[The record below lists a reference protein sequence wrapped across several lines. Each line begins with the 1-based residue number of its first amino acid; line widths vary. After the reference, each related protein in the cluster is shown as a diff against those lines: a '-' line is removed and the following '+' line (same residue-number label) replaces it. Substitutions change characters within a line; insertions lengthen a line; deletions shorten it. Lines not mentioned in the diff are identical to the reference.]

1 MTIDRRPPLRPVPA
15 LATAVAVLATANV
28 ARSLVVP
35 SRWHLTLNL
44 ATGAAVV
51 VVGVAGGL
59 GRAGLGLRRDRWA
72 AGARLGGLA
81 AAAITGVVL
90 AGVLL
95 GVVADDAAHVDR
107 GELLL
112 KALVLI
118 PVGTVL
124 VEELAFRGVVDG
136 LLRAT
141 DLPPARALVAGAV
154 LFGLW
159 HVVPAYRG
167 GSSGLG
173 GLDAPLQALV
183 TFGATTVAGV
193 GFSWL
198 RTRSDS
204 LVAPMLAHLATNSA
218 TLVLVW
224 WLG

>member
-1 MTIDRRPPLRPVPA
+1 MPIRRPGVA
-15 LATAVAVLATANV
+15 LLAAVAVLAGANV

-35 SRWHLTLNL
+35 GGAHLAFNL
-44 ATGAAVV
+44 ATAAAVV
-51 VVGVAGGL
+51 AVGLVAGLGVDGLGL
-59 GRAGLGLRRDRWA
+59 GRATA
-72 AGARLGGLA
+72 PAGARLGALA
-81 AAAITGVVL
+81 FTAITAVVL
-90 AGVLL
+90 AGVVI
-95 GVVADDAAHVDR
+95 GVVADDAARVDR

-112 KALVLI
+112 RALVLI

-141 DLPPARALVAGAV
+141 GLRPAVALAAGAV

-159 HVVPAYRG
+159 HVLPAWRG
-167 GSSGLG
+167 GSSGLDG
-173 GLDAPLQALV
+173 IDAPVQALL
-183 TFGATTVAGV
+183 TFGATTVAGL

-198 RTRSDS
+198 RVRSGS
-204 LVAPMLAHLATNSA
+204 LVAPMLAHLATNSS